1 MLRTFIDKISQIS
14 KDLFPFFLL
23 DCLKDR
29 NIALAWNIA
38 MQINSPLGL
47 EKVYAFFFNS
57 AQNYAKSFISRLKI
71 MQIIVKFTSRLKASL
86 NF

>member
-14 KDLFPFFLL
+14 KTFFLFLL

-29 NIALAWNIA
+29 NIALAWIIA

-47 EKVYAFFFNS
+47 EKVYAFFQLS
-57 AQNYAKSFISRLKI
+57 AKLCKIVQNYAKLCKI
-71 MQIIVKFTSRLKASL
+71 MQNYALTHCC
-86 NF
+86 